1 LWSKVWYENYDEPK
15 YVWQSTAAN
24 TDFEPKL
31 SLSPLTFGTLKAAF
45 YAMLLAA
52 PLAVAAAIYT
62 AYFMAPGMRR
72 KVKPVI
78 ELMEA
83 MPTVILGFFAGLFLA
98 PYVEGHLPGI
108 FSLLMLLP
116 IGILVAG
123 FTFSRLPE
131 SIRLKVPDGWESALL
146 IPVILFVGW
155 LSLYMSPF
163 MENWFF
169 GGDMRMWISHDLGI
183 TYDQRNALVVG
194 LAMGFAV
201 IPNIYSIAEDAVFSV
216 PRGLTL
222 GSLALGA
229 TPWQTM
235 TRVVILT
242 ASPGIF
248 SALMI
253 GMGRAVGETM
263 IVLMA
268 TGNTPI
274 MEMNLFA
281 VIMTI
286 GLLAVIAVRG
296 LGHFWPADLIHASYD
311 VPGQANHLVIGEVV
325 QKEEVPR
332 ARLKSAG
339 LPVPDEGPEFMTRE
353 LIKVGNRDLNGTDFT
368 WIVGEWLTNQKTP
381 VELMALERREWGNFY
396 GYLVNVK
403 QDGKVIAEG
412 EAAWPELQARINRVN
427 QLAAQLKTLE
437 KSDIGAIN
445 AGLERIR
452 LHGRKL
458 ELDGKLDAAAQAD
471 MESERAEL
479 NARYQD
485 IEARLGDLHAQF
497 NRDSLTARDANGKE
511 IEISLGKVVHAYQP
525 NAMGTFTKIGFYFSK
540 VWEFLSDDPREAN
553 TEGGIFPAIFG
564 TVMMT
569 LIMAMIVTPFG
580 VLAAVYLR
588 EYAKQNTLTRVI
600 RIAVNNLAGVPAIV
614 YGVFGLGFF
623 VYVLGGSLD
632 RLFFPEALPAP
643 TFGTPGLLWASLT
656 LALLAVPVVIVATE
670 EGLARIPRTVRE
682 GSLALGAT
690 KAETLWKIVLP
701 MASPAM
707 MTGMI
712 LAVARA
718 AGEVAP
724 LMLVGV
730 VKLAPSLPVDG
741 NYPYLH
747 LDQKIMH
754 LGFHIY
760 DVGFQSPNV
769 EAARPLVYATALLL
783 VLVIATL
790 NLSAVYIRNHLR
802 EKYKA
807 LDS

>member
-1 LWSKVWYENYDEPK
+1 MKQN
-15 YVWQSTAAN
+15 
-24 TDFEPKL
+24 
-31 SLSPLTFGTLKAAF
+31 SLNGWFKSG
-45 YAMLLAA
+45 
-52 PLAVAAAIYT
+52 
-62 AYFMAPGMRR
+62 APG
-72 KVKPVI
+72 V
-78 ELMEA
+78 
-83 MPTVILGFFAGLFLA
+83 
-98 PYVEGHLPGI
+98 
-108 FSLLMLLP
+108 
-116 IGILVAG
+116 
-123 FTFSRLPE
+123 
-131 SIRLKVPDGWESALL
+131 
-146 IPVILFVGW
+146 
-155 LSLYMSPF
+155 
-163 MENWFF
+163 
-169 GGDMRMWISHDLGI
+169 WISG
-183 TYDQRNALVVG
+183 G
-194 LAMGFAV
+194 AV
-201 IPNIYSIAEDAVFSV
+201 SI
-216 PRGLTL
+216 
-222 GSLALGA
+222 
-229 TPWQTM
+229 
-235 TRVVILT
+235 
-242 ASPGIF
+242 
-248 SALMI
+248 
-253 GMGRAVGETM
+253 
-263 IVLMA
+263 
-268 TGNTPI
+268 
-274 MEMNLFA
+274 A

-296 LGHFWPADLIHASYD
+296 LGHFWPADLIHANYD

-332 ARLKSAG
+332 ERLKTAG
-339 LPVPDEGPEFMTRE
+339 LPVPDQGPEFMTRE

-381 VELMALERREWGNFY
+381 PELMTIERREWGNFY

-403 QDGKVIAEG
+403 EDGKVVAEG
-412 EAAWPELQARINRVN
+412 EAAWPELQARVDRVN
-427 QLAAQLKTLE
+427 QLAGQLKSLE
-437 KSDIGAIN
+437 KTDIGAIN
-445 AGLERIR
+445 AGLERVR

-458 ELDGKLDAAAQAD
+458 ELAGRLDATAQAD
-471 MESERAEL
+471 LESERAEL
-479 NARYQD
+479 NARYQEV
-485 IEARLGDLHAQF
+485 EARLNDLHKQF

-511 IEISLGKVVHAYQP
+511 VEIGIGKVVHAYQP
-525 NAMGTFTKIGFYFSK
+525 NAMSTFTKVGFYFSK

-623 VYVLGGSLD
+623 VYVLGGSID

-730 VKLAPSLPVDG
+730 VKLAPSLPLDG